1 MISSGIWGI
10 MAFEYL
16 NLSVANKVG
25 WVEYNRLPFN
35 GFNWEM
41 LGQEDVRVVVLSSTL
56 DNYFS
61 AATDLTIFDG
71 IRPKKMR
78 EWVKI
83 CHGHLMQNAHNP
95 LLAAIHGMAVGGG
108 LELTSHCDFCFAA
121 EDAKI
126 GQLEIAINFIPPVGT
141 TQTLACLIG
150 RPKAI
155 KFLYDS
161 KILSAIK
168 ALDIGLVDKLHPAEE
183 LRPYVQSYA
192 ESLASNPTKV
202 LAAIRRCI
210 TLGGGMPFEKS
221 LDYEIEQAAAL
232 TDTPD
237 FIEGVK
243 TFLEKN

>member
-1 MISSGIWGI
+1 MLGASVEVEPGHFTAWQAQWWHCFAKVEPLGIWRSGGHTW
-10 MAFEYL
+10 AD
-16 NLSVANKVG
+16 G
-25 WVEYNRLPFN
+25 VE
-35 GFNWEM
+35 
-41 LGQEDVRVVVLSSTL
+41 
-56 DNYFS
+56 
-61 AATDLTIFDG
+61 
-71 IRPKKMR
+71 
-78 EWVKI
+78 
-83 CHGHLMQNAHNP
+83 
-95 LLAAIHGMAVGGG
+95 
-108 LELTSHCDFCFAA
+108 
-121 EDAKI
+121 
-126 GQLEIAINFIPPVGT
+126 QLEIAINFIPPVGT

-155 KFLYDS
+155 KFLYDG

-183 LRPYVQSYA
+183 LRSYVQSYA